1 MRLSAQ
7 RAVQGNPKLPQRIEG
22 VKAIKVYYNPMPKL
36 TRALPAI
43 APIFSVAFLAATAFA
58 FAQQQPPPIQAAA
71 LQSHEGMTVSAKPWL
86 DATLYKQPFPKKS
99 PFAAGVLAVQVTFR
113 NDSDESVKVGLDRIR
128 LTLRVDEDNRQELK
142 PMTAEQVAEATLRPH
157 AKDPTAHRRFPISLP
172 SSGVKSP
179 RDKNWTEIQLQAQ
192 NAAVPTSVVAA
203 HSTVQGLLYFDLQGQ
218 LDMLTSAHL
227 YVPDIAIMGKSQSLT
242 YFEIDL
248 SRPAS

>member
-1 MRLSAQ
+1 MRRSTQ
-7 RAVQGNPKLPQRIEG
+7 RAVQGNPKLPQRIER

-43 APIFSVAFLAATAFA
+43 APTVFAACLAAAAFT

-71 LQSHEGMTVSAKPWL
+71 LESHEGMTVSAKPWL

-99 PFAAGVLAVQVTFR
+99 PFAAGLIAVQVTFR
-113 NDSDESVKVGLDRIR
+113 NDSDESLKVGLDRIR
-128 LTLRVDEDNRQELK
+128 LTLRIDEDNRQELN
-142 PMTAEQVAEATLRPH
+142 PLNAETVAELTLRPR

-203 HSTVQGLLYFDLQGQ
+203 HSSVQGLLYFDLQGQ

-248 SRPAS
+248 SRPTS

>member
-1 MRLSAQ
+1 
-7 RAVQGNPKLPQRIEG
+7 
-22 VKAIKVYYNPMPKL
+22 MPKL
-36 TRALPAI
+36 TSALPLV
-43 APIFSVAFLAATAFA
+43 APIFAVASLAAAAFT
-58 FAQQQPPPIQAAA
+58 FAQQQSPPMQGVA

-113 NDSDESVKVGLDRIR
+113 NDSDESVKVGLERIR
-128 LTLRVDEDNRQELK
+128 LTLRIDEDNRQELN
-142 PMTAEQVAEATLRPH
+142 PMTAEQVAEATLRPQ

-179 RDKNWTEIQLQAQ
+179 RDKNWTEIQNQAQ
-192 NAAVPTSVVAA
+192 NAAVPSGVVGA
-203 HSTVQGLLYFDLQGQ
+203 HSSVQGLLYFDLQGQ

-248 SRPAS
+248 SRPAGTPIS